1 MNQGQ
6 ATPLLEAYDLE
17 KRFPLPGAGWLGGKA
32 RQVQALRGVSLTLRQ
47 GETLALVGE
56 SGCGK
61 TTLAKT
67 LALLLAPDGGSI
79 RFAGQAV
86 SSGSGR
92 RALAPFRR
100 RIQMIFQDP
109 YGSLNPRLTAGE
121 IIAEP
126 LIIHR
131 LGNAARRRQRVAE
144 AAAAVGMESA
154 DLGRYPHQ
162 FSGGQRQ
169 RIAIARAIVAEPS
182 LIIADEPLSALD
194 MSVQSQVINLLADLG
209 AARRLTYLFITHDL
223 GVVHYLADRVAV
235 MYLGRIV
242 ELAPTQALFAAP
254 RHPYS
259 RALIHAQ
266 PRPGRG
272 KRRPGSSLKGDVA
285 SPIEPPPGCAFHPRC
300 PLTAAICREST
311 PRLEARSGD
320 GASHSES
327 HWAACHFADPS

>member
-1 MNQGQ
+1 MIGESNP
-6 ATPLLEAYDLE
+6 TPLLEARDLE
-17 KRFPLPGAGWLGGKA
+17 KRFALPGGRRRG
-32 RQVQALRGVSLTLRQ
+32 VQALRGVDLSLHQ

-61 TTLAKT
+61 TTLAKV
-67 LALLLAPDGGSI
+67 LALLEAPDNGSI
-79 RFAGQAV
+79 HFAGETVQGRA
-86 SSGSGR
+86 GR

-109 YGSLNPRLTAGE
+109 HGSLNPRLTAGE

-131 LGNAARRRQRVAE
+131 LGNARERRQRTAQ
-144 AAAAVGMESA
+144 AAAAVGIEGA
-154 DLGRYPHQ
+154 DLARYPHQ

-169 RIAIARAIVAEPS
+169 RIAIARAIIAEPS

-194 MSVQSQVINLLADLG
+194 MSVQSQVINLLAELG
-209 AARRLTYLFITHDL
+209 RTRGLTYLFITHDL
-223 GVVHYLADRVAV
+223 GVVGYLADRVAV

-254 RHPYS
+254 RHPFS
-259 RALIHAQ
+259 RALLDAL

-272 KRRPGSSLKGDVA
+272 KRRPGHSLTGEPP

-300 PLTAAICREST
+300 PRAAPICNQRM
-311 PRLEARSGD
+311 PRLESPSGED
-320 GASHSES
+320 KSHM
-327 HWAACHFADPS
+327 AACHFAGSS